1 MKIYERFQLT
11 VFGQFMA
18 NFLPKYGLKSLIFAH
33 EIFRRLTFLARPE
46 GLSAIT
52 ISRSKKKTSL
62 EIHFIHEF
70 RDFSSFLFIFYK
82 KRNQN
87 ISVFITSWGP
97 LTAKFKGKCPIS
109 RNFHSVCDLLKWR
122 FIQEIEL
129 SRKIQ
134 FRPHEIETVLW
145 MWFLRENEA
154 EKRNIWG
161 FFFSIIMCMNISS
174 SNSDSSF

>member
-1 MKIYERFQLT
+1 
-11 VFGQFMA
+11 MA

-109 RNFHSVCDLLKWR
+109 RNFDSVCKFRRSMAKSEDSFRKLNFLEKYSFDPMKLKR
-122 FIQEIEL
+122 CFECDFYVKTRL
-129 SRKIQ
+129 K
-134 FRPHEIETVLW
+134 
-145 MWFLRENEA
+145 NE
-154 EKRNIWG
+154 
-161 FFFSIIMCMNISS
+161 FFSQSPCAWIFHHQILIVV
-174 SNSDSSF
+174 